1 MTIFWKMIFLSE
13 IWKDIETN
21 KTTQVSNLGNI
32 KSEMRCKKLT
42 RDEMIIDNQN
52 LIYFVLKKLNL
63 YDKRELIKG
72 VDSFDAQKGTAS
84 TYLYRCIY
92 TTILMEVRKKRP
104 ITISLDTPISNIEN
118 LTFQDIIID
127 DFNFVENILKQD
139 QIKQLY
145 SALNKLSFKDKDIII
160 KAFGLFNTKQYKQK
174 EIAKLYGYSQ
184 SYISRI
190 IENAKRNINKEIK
203 RSKAITDVAQTIINN
218 AQTVLDAQK
227 FIATDGRSSELPKM
241 LLGTGKND

>member
-1 MTIFWKMIFLSE
+1 MIFLSE

-63 YDKRELIKG
+63 YDKREELFDVGMIGLIKG
-72 VDSFDAQKGTAS
+72 VDSFNPQKGTTS

-92 TTILMEVRKKRP
+92 TTILMEIRKKRP
-104 ITISLDTPISNIEN
+104 ITISLDTPIPNIEN

-139 QIKQLY
+139 QIKQIY
-145 SALNKLSFKDKDIII
+145 SALDKLSFKEKDIIT
-160 KAFGLFNTKQYKQK
+160 KTFGLFNTKQYKQK

-190 IENAKRNINKEIK
+190 IENAKRNIKKEIG
-203 RSKAITDVAQTIINN
+203 IV
-218 AQTVLDAQK
+218 
-227 FIATDGRSSELPKM
+227 E
-241 LLGTGKND
+241 

>member
-63 YDKRELIKG
+63 YDKREELFDVGMIGLIKG

-139 QIKQLY
+139 QIKQIY
-145 SALNKLSFKDKDIII
+145 SALDKLSFKEKDIIT
-160 KAFGLFNTKQYKQK
+160 KTFGLFNTKQYKQK

-184 SYISRI
+184 SYKSRI
-190 IENAKRNINKEIK
+190 IENAKRNIKKEIG
-203 RSKAITDVAQTIINN
+203 IV
-218 AQTVLDAQK
+218 
-227 FIATDGRSSELPKM
+227 E
-241 LLGTGKND
+241 

>member
-63 YDKRELIKG
+63 YDKREELFDVGMIGLIKG
-72 VDSFDAQKGTAS
+72 VDSFNPQKGTTS

-92 TTILMEVRKKRP
+92 TTILMEIRKKRP
-104 ITISLDTPISNIEN
+104 ITISLDTPIPNIEN

-190 IENAKRNINKEIK
+190 IENAKRNIKKEIG
-203 RSKAITDVAQTIINN
+203 IV
-218 AQTVLDAQK
+218 
-227 FIATDGRSSELPKM
+227 E
-241 LLGTGKND
+241 